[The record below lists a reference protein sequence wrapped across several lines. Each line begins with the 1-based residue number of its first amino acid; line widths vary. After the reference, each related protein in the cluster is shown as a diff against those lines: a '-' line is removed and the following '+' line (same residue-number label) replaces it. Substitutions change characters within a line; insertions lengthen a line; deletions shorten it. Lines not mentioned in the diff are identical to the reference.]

1 MDNTGNTNQEKQTRK
16 YEKQAAALR
25 NYFDSHGI
33 KYKEV
38 ADELGI
44 APPTI
49 SNILS
54 GRDTIGKSRARKLVK
69 HYGFDMLFLL
79 TGEGELF
86 PQKPAIKQTI
96 VGENNT
102 QVAEVGGNCPSMAD
116 LLAKVAS
123 LERINKAKDNEITF
137 LRDMINRLI
146 PGQKLQDN
154 GNE

>member
-1 MDNTGNTNQEKQTRK
+1 MGKTSNN
-16 YEKQAAALR
+16 YERQAAAMR
-25 NYFDSHGI
+25 DYFDSRGM
-33 KYKEV
+33 KFKDV
-38 ADELGI
+38 AEILGI
-44 APPTI
+44 SPTTI

-54 GRDTIGKSRARKLVK
+54 GHDSLGKKRSKMFADAF
-69 HYGFDMLFLL
+69 GFDISFLI
-79 TGEGELF
+79 TGKGELF
-86 PQKPAIKQTI
+86 PRKPAINQSI

-123 LERINKAKDNEITF
+123 LERINKAKDSEITF